1 MPARPCHVDDD
12 IIYFYV
18 CPDCRKRHP
27 PFATQGTHPSVP
39 PAQEKVVAVNSS
51 ARERRTP
58 TKIMPFFPP
67 NIAIQRMMRRPAK
80 SEECAH
86 WKTAENIGP
95 QPPVSQDEWF
105 EGRDMNAPLQDVH
118 DGWRWRNIPLPST

>member
-1 MPARPCHVDDD
+1 

-18 CPDCRKRHP
+18 CPDCWKRH
-27 PFATQGTHPSVP
+27 HPSQLKEP
-39 PAQEKVVAVNSS
+39 SFSSTCTGEGCSGQLYTAKRTAS

-80 SEECAH
+80 YEECAH

-118 DGWRWRNIPLPST
+118 DGWRW